1 MGLQRDTVRLLDA
14 AEKGMPMG
22 EGGGGGLDGGAV
34 SPRSSFAA
42 SRRLHAQRKEA
53 LMKEALIKADKE
65 KATSVSSVSCSVT
78 SLSNTSG
85 EIPDEIVAAG
95 SGEGGRGN
103 CGDSGGAGD
112 GEALEVGDDLKML
125 PHGGRES
132 GEVEMGGVGGGAGWA
147 AARGSGGG
155 ALRSFDKLSVEVPV
169 TPGMPAVFL
178 SHSAMNMHTNNA
190 HAPSRSPS
198 RQSNAASVVAEVEE
212 EVMVDDPAG
221 WDSASSGS
229 VYQPSPRSPP
239 PRSPKEPDS
248 PSASPSQ
255 YLSNKYEDHDDV
267 GPVKVYTHTTAP
279 RAIFPVD

>member
-1 MGLQRDTVRLLDA
+1 
-14 AEKGMPMG
+14 
-22 EGGGGGLDGGAV
+22 
-34 SPRSSFAA
+34 
-42 SRRLHAQRKEA
+42 
-53 LMKEALIKADKE
+53 MKEALIKSDKE

-78 SLSNTSG
+78 SLSYTSG

-103 CGDSGGAGD
+103 GGDSGGVGE
-112 GEALEVGDDLKML
+112 GEALEVGEDLKIARGE
-125 PHGGRES
+125 GGS
-132 GEVEMGGVGGGAGWA
+132 GEVEVAGWA

-155 ALRSFDKLSVEVPV
+155 TLRSFDKLSVEVPV
-169 TPGMPAVFL
+169 TPGMPALFL
-178 SHSAMNMHTNNA
+178 SHGAMNIHISNA

-229 VYQPSPRSPP
+229 VYQPSPRSP
-239 PRSPKEPDS
+239 KEPDS
-248 PSASPSQ
+248 PSASPAQ
-255 YLSNKYEDHDDV
+255 YLSNKYEDHDDI

-279 RAIFPVD
+279 RAIFQVD